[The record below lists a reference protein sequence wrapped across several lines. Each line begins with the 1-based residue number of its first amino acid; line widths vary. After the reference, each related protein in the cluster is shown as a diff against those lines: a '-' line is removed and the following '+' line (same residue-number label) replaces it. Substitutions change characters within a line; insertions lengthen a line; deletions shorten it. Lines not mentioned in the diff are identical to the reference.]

1 MASIYISTSLKTVLL
16 EADINNA
23 LPWGALRLQYIFD
36 GTAAQMK
43 YRSSM
48 YIMQRLR
55 GYKVLLV

>member
-36 GTAAQMK
+36 GNAAQMK
-43 YRSSM
+43 YKPCT
-48 YIMQRLR
+48 LCND
-55 GYKVLLV
+55 